1 MSDDKMREEA
11 IAQMAVDEGPRPPA
25 PPVEAPQIPTA
36 DEAPREKA
44 AAKKAETKK
53 AAAAEEQKESEK
65 EKDQRPRYVKSPARF
80 AAKCGECGEAIPV
93 GSPVV
98 WDSVDKESYCAECGM
113 ELMEGQ
119 RKESDE

>member
-1 MSDDKMREEA
+1 MSDDKMREET

-25 PPVEAPQIPTA
+25 PPPEVAPLTPTGEAA
-36 DEAPREKA
+36 AAAEKKA
-44 AAKKAETKK
+44 AEKK
-53 AAAAEEQKESEK
+53 AAAQPAPAEKEK

-80 AAKCGECGEAIPV
+80 SAKCGECGEAIPV